1 MPRWARIPSVS
12 IPDSTITGSGRR
24 RYRLVDSSGP
34 QRTRRLLESLGMVL
48 VDELDEH
55 GARQCVYTPGGDQ
68 DDSDLR

>member
-1 MPRWARIPSVS
+1 
-12 IPDSTITGSGRR
+12 
-24 RYRLVDSSGP
+24 
-34 QRTRRLLESLGMVL
+34 MVL